1 MRALNAIKGGLYKT
15 SQSLKVRKIQFKFD
29 LSPSK
34 TKTLFTSFASTLIS
48 YCTQFFFACFVLFFY
63 YCYYYYYYYFIFLPL
78 GVLGNFAYVGTR
90 GEFGWLKAIYGPSAG
105 RTQEKIANN
114 YTFYIS
120 RLTFV
125 INMIPE
131 RPLRKLDSVF

>member
-48 YCTQFFFACFVLFFY
+48 YCTQFFFVFCSVFFN
-63 YCYYYYYYYFIFLPL
+63 YYYYYYFIFLPL

-105 RTQEKIANN
+105 RTQEKIAKN

-131 RPLRKLDSVF
+131 RPLSKLDSVFWKA